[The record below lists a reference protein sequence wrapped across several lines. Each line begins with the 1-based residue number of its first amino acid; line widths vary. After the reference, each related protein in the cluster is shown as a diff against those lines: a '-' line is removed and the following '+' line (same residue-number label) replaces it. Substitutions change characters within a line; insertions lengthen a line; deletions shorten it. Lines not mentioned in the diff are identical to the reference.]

1 MHKTDPE
8 LVTVAEVEVGIT
20 ELLQLLL
27 CWGLERWAELAAAA
41 AALATAEA
49 CTTLEVKAAAVAG
62 AMDEVRAERCERIT
76 FVMCFCNSYTVFNSY
91 AIYFTCQA
99 WGDGGTIFE
108 THQISKTYDATT
120 FLYSEIFCL
129 RV

>member
-62 AMDEVRAERCERIT
+62 AMDEVRAERCEGIT
-76 FVMCFCNSYTVFNSY
+76 FFMCFFNSYTFYLLCHLLHLSSMGR
-91 AIYFTCQA
+91 
-99 WGDGGTIFE
+99 WGYNI
-108 THQISKTYDATT
+108 
-120 FLYSEIFCL
+120 
-129 RV
+129 

>member
-27 CWGLERWAELAAAA
+27 CWGLERWAAELAAAA

-76 FVMCFCNSYTVFNSY
+76 FFMCFLTRIHFTSY

-120 FLYSEIFCL
+120 FLYSEIFCM

>member
-1 MHKTDPE
+1 M
-8 LVTVAEVEVGIT
+8 TVAEVEVGIT

-62 AMDEVRAERCERIT
+62 AMDEVRAERCEGIT
-76 FVMCFCNSYTVFNSY
+76 FFMCFLTRIHSTSY
-91 AIYFTCQA
+91 AYFTCQA
-99 WGDGGTIFE
+99 WGDGGTI
-108 THQISKTYDATT
+108 HI
-120 FLYSEIFCL
+120 
-129 RV
+129 

>member
-62 AMDEVRAERCERIT
+62 AMDEVRAERCEEVT
-76 FVMCFCNSYTVFNSY
+76 FFMCFLNSYTFSTPMPSTSLVKHR
-91 AIYFTCQA
+91 
-99 WGDGGTIFE
+99 WGHGVQCE
-108 THQISKTYDATT
+108 TRIKFQKPVMRPHFYI
-120 FLYSEIFCL
+120 LRYS
-129 RV
+129 V

>member
-62 AMDEVRAERCERIT
+62 AMDEVRAERCEGIT
-76 FVMCFCNSYTVFNSY
+76 FFMFFFKLIHILPPMPSTSLVKHRWGHGVQCETRIKFQKPVMQPHFY
-91 AIYFTCQA
+91 I
-99 WGDGGTIFE
+99 
-108 THQISKTYDATT
+108 
-120 FLYSEIFCL
+120 LRYS
-129 RV
+129 V

>member
-62 AMDEVRAERCERIT
+62 AMDEVRAERCEEVT
-76 FVMCFCNSYTVFNSY
+76 FFMCFFLTRTLSRYLLCHLLHLSS
-91 AIYFTCQA
+91 ID
-99 WGDGGTIFE
+99 GDM
-108 THQISKTYDATT
+108 DASN
-120 FLYSEIFCL
+120 FKNL
-129 RV
+129 